1 MLKADVNFGRNT
13 VKITINGRGLEFTE
27 GQTILQVAQQNN
39 IYIPTLC
46 HNEAVKPYGACRLC
60 IVEVERKGRRRL
72 VTSCLYPAE
81 DGLNVITD
89 SDRVKADRAII
100 MQLLLARCPNNEVIN
115 ALAKKLG
122 VENTPFKLEDK
133 NCILCGLCV
142 RVCEEVV
149 GACAISSVDRGVNR
163 EIAAP
168 YYEQSE
174 KCIGCGSCVYVC
186 PINTITLKDK
196 GDKRILTMPNHKMK
210 KVEFKLKKCT
220 KCGTYWAP
228 EKQIEFICETTGQP
242 AEMFDLC
249 PDCRD

>member
-1 MLKADVNFGRNT
+1 M
-13 VKITINGRGLEFTE
+13 KITINGRELEFTE
-27 GQTILQVAQQNN
+27 GRTILQVAQKNN

-46 HNEAVKPYGACRLC
+46 YNEAVKPYGACRLC
-60 IVEVERKGRRRL
+60 IVEIERKGRRRL

-89 SDRVKADRAII
+89 SDRVKADRAMI
-100 MQLLLARCPNNEVIN
+100 MQLLLARCPDNEVVK

-122 VENTPFKLEDK
+122 VEKTPFKPEDK

-149 GACAISSVDRGVNR
+149 GANAISPVDRGVNR

-168 YYEQSE
+168 YYEQSDS
-174 KCIGCGSCVYVC
+174 CIGCGSCVYVC
-186 PINTITLKDK
+186 PIDAITLKDK

-210 KVEFKLKKCT
+210 KVEFKLKKCN

-228 EKQIEFICETTGQP
+228 EKQIAFICKTTGQP

>member
-1 MLKADVNFGRNT
+1 M
-13 VKITINGRGLEFTE
+13 KITIDGRELEFKE
-27 GQTILQVAQQNN
+27 GQTILQVAQENN

-46 HNEAVKPYGACRLC
+46 YNEAVKAYGACRLC
-60 IVEVERKGRRRL
+60 IVEVERRGRRRL

-81 DGLNVITD
+81 DGLNVSTN
-89 SDRVKADRAII
+89 SERVKADRKII
-100 MQLLLARCPNNEVIN
+100 MQLLLARCPNNEVVIK
-115 ALAKKLG
+115 LAKKLG
-122 VENTPFKLEDK
+122 VETTPFKLEDK

-149 GACAISSVDRGVNR
+149 GANAISSVARGVYR

-168 YYEQSE
+168 YYEQSDS
-174 KCIGCGSCVYVC
+174 CIGCGSCVYVC
-186 PINTITLKDK
+186 PINAITFQDK
-196 GDKRILTMPNHKMK
+196 GSKRILTMPNHKMK
-210 KVEFKLKKCT
+210 KVQFKLKKCV

-228 EKQIEFICETTGQP
+228 EKQIEFICKTTGQP